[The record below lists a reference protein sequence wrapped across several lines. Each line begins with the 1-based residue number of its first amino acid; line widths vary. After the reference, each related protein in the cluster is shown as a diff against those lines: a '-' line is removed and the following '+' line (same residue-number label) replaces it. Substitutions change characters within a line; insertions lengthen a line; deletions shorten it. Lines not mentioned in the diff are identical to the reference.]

1 MNCLRPS
8 VLRLLTVASIL
19 ATPLAA
25 QDTGIAGGAMA
36 PGAAVHTLDG
46 SAVNLSTFLGKG
58 PVVIEFWATWCPLC
72 KQLEPALAAAK
83 AKYGDR
89 VTFIGM
95 TVPQNQTPERAKAFV
110 EKNAMKGVFLF
121 DTDGAASKAYAAPHT
136 SYLVVINK
144 AGKVVYTGVGGSQD
158 VEAALAPLG
167 LAGGK
172 AMMGGQHE

>member
-1 MNCLRPS
+1 MNIVRTLA
-8 VLRLLTVASIL
+8 VLTALGT
-19 ATPLAA
+19 TPLAA
-25 QDTGIAGGAMA
+25 QDTGIAVGAMA

-46 SAVNLSTFLGKG
+46 TAVNLSTYLGNG

-110 EKNAMKGVFLF
+110 EKNAMKGIFLF
-121 DTDGAASKAYAAPHT
+121 DTDGAAYKAYAAPHT
-136 SYLVVINK
+136 SYLVVINQS
-144 AGKVVYTGVGGSQD
+144 GKVVYTGVGGSQNL
-158 VEAALAPLG
+158 EAALAPLG
-167 LAGGK
+167 IGGGK

>member
-1 MNCLRPS
+1 MKLVRTLM
-8 VLRLLTVASIL
+8 VLAAAAVS
-19 ATPLAA
+19 PLAA
-25 QDTGIAGGAMA
+25 QDTGIAVGAMA

-46 SAVNLSTFLGKG
+46 TAVNLTTYLGKG

-95 TVPQNQTPERAKAFV
+95 TVPQNQTPERAKAFI
-110 EKNAMKGVFLF
+110 EKNAMQGVFLF
-121 DTDGAASKAYAAPHT
+121 DTDGAAYKAFAAPHT

-167 LAGGK
+167 LGAGK
-172 AMMGGQHE
+172 ATMGSPRE